1 MAAPAATDHTCLKDD
16 LTTADQQDSADT
28 RPALPP
34 IQSQTSSGLVTNIHQ
49 PVFKTQAQPKSPSPS
64 SQSRHLEFLSW
75 ISGRGSPSG
84 QDSSKNSSVNFC
96 RICHEGESGGE
107 RLISPCR
114 CSGSVGL
121 IHRSCIEKWLTIVN
135 NDVCELCKQKYSV
148 TLAPSAAGCASLLWG
163 MTRGTWWVTGS
174 ASSSSLLLLASLP
187 ISVLQELLS
196 TSRYELAI

>member
-148 TLAPSAAGCASLLWG
+148 TRHPRPFSSWLCEPAVGDDQRNLVGDGVCFLLLTPLAGISAYLCASG
-163 MTRGTWWVTGS
+163 AAFYFQV
-174 ASSSSLLLLASLP
+174 
-187 ISVLQELLS
+187 
-196 TSRYELAI
+196 